1 MIDNTKKKPY
11 LTNTEKKRYS
21 MAAEHFIRGSSKF
34 LENYHDQ
41 IRKSVDLDLMKDNFI
56 KEYKNTIE
64 NYKKQLQE
72 KAEAI
77 AQQAENSLIKTFET
91 LLLGSLAVYGVIK
104 YFDIDVKGSV
114 EKLKEYNE
122 TAKGY
127 LKQGKNYFDRID
139 TFMGNPLGSFSKRIE
154 DAAKEFPFVITKGL
168 HKMVNYVDNFL
179 NGNTSQK
186 YGNVFSQMLTST
198 AIFAFNRAFDSSLG
212 FIFSIFFNKL
222 HDDVMKRPSLVEFL
236 KYGSEAFKEIREIE
250 EITRRL
256 GGISNSSISISLEE
270 RNKSKISL
278 PKYYIFFSPTMSGY
292 YIAPTWKENFN
303 GWTWVSDSGL
313 RKSVDSG
320 DDDNQMR
327 GFVST
332 MSEIHNAFIEANT
345 AISQGINLDNPF
357 REMGNPYES
366 DAYKIAQT
374 TLQNNLEKEFD
385 LNNYLWDGK
394 LNQFYLVTQGA
405 GNYGQYTQAFEKLN
419 EFEIYY
425 KNDTNP
431 TIRYMIHR
439 WRDVKGR
446 IESQR
451 NRLKIIDANEIT
463 FLLISFNMYKKQA
476 ILQDYVLQDIE
487 THNFVQE
494 SKIQRT
500 LQVLKETRGRELDF
514 TVDDL
519 SSGIISLKD
528 ICNKFNNVIDN
539 IETSGIVLKSL
550 KRNDLF
556 DGKISIYK
564 IADAIKS
571 IRNELLKYVM
581 IQNGYKSENIY
592 FFNNYSERSDSTY
605 SLYTTGEN
613 ASIDK
618 IHLGENKEIKNGIA
632 LTELA
637 VRLVQEFVNYKVYVK
652 QLRERRRD
660 LIIYLTNKFNELH
673 TTIYPQEAYE
683 NKTIK

>member
-77 AQQAENSLIKTFET
+77 AQQVENSLIKTFET

-154 DAAKEFPFVITKGL
+154 DAAKELPFVITKGL

-179 NGNTSQK
+179 NGNTSQE

-198 AIFAFNRAFDSSLG
+198 AVFAFNRAFDSSLG

-222 HDDVMKRPSLVEFL
+222 HNDVMKRPSLVEFL

-256 GGISNSSISISLEE
+256 GGISNSSISISSYDTHN
-270 RNKSKISL
+270 RTIAMTGQ
-278 PKYYIFFSPTMSGY
+278 YT
-292 YIAPTWKENFN
+292 APTWKENFN

-332 MSEIHNAFIEANT
+332 MSEIHNAFIEANI

-357 REMGNPYES
+357 REMRNPYES
-366 DAYKIAQT
+366 NAYKIAQT
-374 TLQNNLEKEFD
+374 TLQKNLEKEFD

-394 LNQFYLVTQGA
+394 LNQFYLVTQGE
-405 GNYGQYTQAFEKLN
+405 GNYGQYTQVFEKLN
-419 EFEIYY
+419 DFEIYY
-425 KNDTNP
+425 KNETNP
-431 TIRYMIHR
+431 TVRILIEK
-439 WRDVKGR
+439 WRGLKDK
-446 IESQR
+446 IKSQR
-451 NRLKIIDANEIT
+451 LIRGKRNEIIFERLSVSDTQEIT

-564 IADAIKS
+564 IADGIKS

-660 LIIYLTNKFNELH
+660 LIIYLTNKFEELY
-673 TTIYPQEAYE
+673 TIYPQEAYVD
-683 NKTIK
+683 KTIK

>member
-154 DAAKEFPFVITKGL
+154 DAAKELPFVITKGL

-179 NGNTSQK
+179 NGNTSQE

-256 GGISNSSISISLEE
+256 GGISNSSISISSYDTHN
-270 RNKSKISL
+270 RI
-278 PKYYIFFSPTMSGY
+278 
-292 YIAPTWKENFN
+292 IAMTGQFTAPVWKENFN

-374 TLQNNLEKEFD
+374 TLQNNLNREFD

-419 EFEIYY
+419 DFEIYY
-425 KNDTNP
+425 KNETNP
-431 TIRYMIHR
+431 TVRILIEK
-439 WRDVKGR
+439 WRGLKDK
-446 IESQR
+446 IKSQR
-451 NRLKIIDANEIT
+451 LIRGKRNEIIFERLSVSDTQEIT

-613 ASIDK
+613 ASVDK

-660 LIIYLTNKFNELH
+660 LIIYLTNKFEELY
-673 TTIYPQEAYE
+673 TIYPQEAYE

>member
-72 KAEAI
+72 KAEVI
-77 AQQAENSLIKTFET
+77 AQQVENSLIKTFET

-139 TFMGNPLGSFSKRIE
+139 TFIGNPLGSFSKRIE
-154 DAAKEFPFVITKGL
+154 NAAKELPFVITKGL

-179 NGNTSQK
+179 NGNTSQE

-256 GGISNSSISISLEE
+256 GGISNSSISISSYDTHN
-270 RNKSKISL
+270 RI
-278 PKYYIFFSPTMSGY
+278 
-292 YIAPTWKENFN
+292 IAMTGQFTAPVWKENFN

-332 MSEIHNAFIEANT
+332 MSKIHNAFIEANT

-374 TLQNNLEKEFD
+374 TLQNNLNREFD

-419 EFEIYY
+419 DFEIYY
-425 KNDTNP
+425 KNETNP
-431 TIRYMIHR
+431 TVRILIEK
-439 WRDVKGR
+439 WRGLKDK
-446 IESQR
+446 IKSQR
-451 NRLKIIDANEIT
+451 LIRGKRNEIIFERLSVSDTQEIT

-528 ICNKFNNVIDN
+528 ILDKFNNVIDN
-539 IETSGIVLKSL
+539 IESSGIVLKSL
-550 KRNDLF
+550 KLNDLF

-564 IADAIKS
+564 IADTIKS

-613 ASIDK
+613 ASVDK

-673 TTIYPQEAYE
+673 DIYPQEAYE

>member
-122 TAKGY
+122 TAKEY

-154 DAAKEFPFVITKGL
+154 DAAKELPFVITKGL

-179 NGNTSQK
+179 NGNTSQE

-250 EITRRL
+250 EITREL
-256 GGISNSSISISLEE
+256 GKISNSEAVRMNASQYAELYDGS
-270 RNKSKISL
+270 N
-278 PKYYIFFSPTMSGY
+278 
-292 YIAPTWKENFN
+292 
-303 GWTWVSDSGL
+303 SDSIESDISHYEYRGWIWN
-313 RKSVDSG
+313 KKTEYKAVDSG
-320 DDDNQMR
+320 DAKDEMR

-332 MSEIHNAFIEANT
+332 MSDIHNSFIKANRD
-345 AISQGINLDNPF
+345 ISERINLDNPF
-357 REMGNPYES
+357 REMENPYSAPEYH
-366 DAYKIAQT
+366 AAMK
-374 TLQNNLEKEFD
+374 NLTDKLEMEFD
-385 LNNYLWDGK
+385 LDDRFFDGK
-394 LNQFYLVTQGA
+394 LKDFYYVGESSLE
-405 GNYGQYTQAFEKLN
+405 NPYGRYTEAYNKLN
-419 EFEIYY
+419 DFEEYY
-425 KNDTNP
+425 KNETNP

-660 LIIYLTNKFNELH
+660 LIIYLTNKFNELY
-673 TTIYPQEAYE
+673 TIYPKEAYE

>member
-72 KAEAI
+72 EAEVI
-77 AQQAENSLIKTFET
+77 AQQVENSLIKTFET

-139 TFMGNPLGSFSKRIE
+139 TFIGNPLGSFSKRIE
-154 DAAKEFPFVITKGL
+154 NAAKELPFVITKGL

-179 NGNTSQK
+179 NGNTSQE

-198 AIFAFNRAFDSSLG
+198 AVFAFNRAFDSSLG

-256 GGISNSSISISLEE
+256 GGISNSSISISSYDTHN
-270 RNKSKISL
+270 RI
-278 PKYYIFFSPTMSGY
+278 
-292 YIAPTWKENFN
+292 IAMTGQFTAPVWKENFN

-374 TLQNNLEKEFD
+374 TLQNNLNREFD

-419 EFEIYY
+419 DFEIYY
-425 KNDTNP
+425 KNETNP
-431 TIRYMIHR
+431 TVRILIEK
-439 WRDVKGR
+439 WRGLKDK
-446 IESQR
+446 IKSQR
-451 NRLKIIDANEIT
+451 LIRGKRNEIIFERLSVSDTQEIT

-519 SSGIISLKD
+519 SSGIISLND

-550 KRNDLF
+550 KLNDLF

-564 IADAIKS
+564 IADTIKS

-605 SLYTTGEN
+605 SLYTTGDN

-660 LIIYLTNKFNELH
+660 LIIYLTNKFEELY
-673 TTIYPQEAYE
+673 TIYPQEAYE

>member
-77 AQQAENSLIKTFET
+77 AQQVENSLIKTFET

-154 DAAKEFPFVITKGL
+154 DAAKELPFVITKGL

-179 NGNTSQK
+179 NGNTSQE

-222 HDDVMKRPSLVEFL
+222 HNDVMKRPSLVEFL

-256 GGISNSSISISLEE
+256 GGISNSSISISSYDTHN
-270 RNKSKISL
+270 RI
-278 PKYYIFFSPTMSGY
+278 
-292 YIAPTWKENFN
+292 IAMTGQFTAPVWKENFN

-374 TLQNNLEKEFD
+374 TLQKNLEKEFD

-419 EFEIYY
+419 DFEIYY
-425 KNDTNP
+425 KNETNP
-431 TIRYMIHR
+431 TVRILIEK
-439 WRDVKGR
+439 WRGLKDK
-446 IESQR
+446 IKSQR
-451 NRLKIIDANEIT
+451 LIRGKNNEIIFERLSVSDTQEIT

-528 ICNKFNNVIDN
+528 ICNKFNNAIDN

-564 IADAIKS
+564 IADGIKS

-592 FFNNYSERSDSTY
+592 FFNNYFERSDSTY
-605 SLYTTGEN
+605 SLYTTGDN

-660 LIIYLTNKFNELH
+660 LIIYLTNKFKELY
-673 TTIYPQEAYE
+673 TIYPQEAYVD
-683 NKTIK
+683 KTIK